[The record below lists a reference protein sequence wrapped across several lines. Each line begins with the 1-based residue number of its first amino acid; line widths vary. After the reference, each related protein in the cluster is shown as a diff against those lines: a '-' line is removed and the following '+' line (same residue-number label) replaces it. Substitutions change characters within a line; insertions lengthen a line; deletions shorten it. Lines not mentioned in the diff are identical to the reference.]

1 MQVRGWSNG
10 DGTYGLRVGA
20 RNQREFFRPEWDEIR
35 IEIDGARHAVRITES
50 FRNQCPHVRSPVIRD
65 WLRKHRTLEWP
76 EGDPPTAELVPLG
89 DNLFRLVS

>member
-10 DGTYGLRVGA
+10 GGTYGLRVGA
-20 RNQREFFRPEWDEIR
+20 RNRREFFRPEWEEIQ
-35 IEIDGARHAVRITES
+35 IEIGGASHAVRITGGFWNE
-50 FRNQCPHVRSPVIRD
+50 CPEVWSPAIRD

-76 EGDPPTAELVPLG
+76 KGEPPTAELVPLG